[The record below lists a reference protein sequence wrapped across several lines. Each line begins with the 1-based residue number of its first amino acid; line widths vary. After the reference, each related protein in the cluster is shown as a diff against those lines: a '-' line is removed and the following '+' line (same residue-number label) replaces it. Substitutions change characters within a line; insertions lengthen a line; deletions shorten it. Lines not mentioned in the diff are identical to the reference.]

1 MAGNVQPKFEGPV
14 KPGEKRNP
22 YGKKGK
28 PKPQEPDGLT
38 DGGRMRRVY
47 EQAAEADANEAQ
59 RRLRS
64 MMSANFPAYYK
75 LMLELEREERGLAAG
90 VAGEPAPGGAEEEL
104 PPDEAEERVLRLC
117 EDLLRR
123 ASEAARARRSGA
135 AS

>member
-47 EQAAEADANEAQ
+47 EQAPEADANEAQ

-75 LMLELEREERGLAAG
+75 LMLELEREERGLAASG
-90 VAGEPAPGGAEEEL
+90 SGGPASGAKEEL

-117 EDLLRR
+117 EDLLLR

>member
-14 KPGEKRNP
+14 KPGERRNP

-47 EQAAEADANEAQ
+47 EQAADADANEAQ

-75 LMLELEREERGLAAG
+75 LMLELEREERGLSAAG
-90 VAGEPAPGGAEEEL
+90 GVEPAAAPAAEL